1 MFMNQLINQ
10 SNYREARKEKEKKK
24 GCVKKI

>member
-1 MFMNQLINQ
+1 MFVNQSINQ
-10 SNYREARKEKEKKK
+10 SNYCEARKDKEKKK